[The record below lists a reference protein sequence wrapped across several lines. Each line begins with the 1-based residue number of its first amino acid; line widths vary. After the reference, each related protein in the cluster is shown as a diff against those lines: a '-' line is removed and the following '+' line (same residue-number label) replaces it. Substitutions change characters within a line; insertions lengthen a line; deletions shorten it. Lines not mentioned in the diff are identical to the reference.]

1 MEFSQN
7 ARSRQYE
14 VREMERAISM
24 VIWEI
29 EGVGGEMKKLGES
42 TERLE
47 AKIESIDSE
56 LNVLTR
62 DL

>member
-1 MEFSQN
+1 
-7 ARSRQYE
+7 
-14 VREMERAISM
+14 M

-62 DL
+62 DLQEVRQRDLNLHDEM